1 MTPTGYGVSLWGGE
15 NALGWIM
22 VIVAQLCEYAKNLL
36 NFIIEKGEFC
46 GMRIIF
52 QFKKVLKRGDG

>member
-22 VIVAQLCEYAKNLL
+22 VVVAQLCEYAKNLL

-52 QFKKVLKRGDG
+52 QDSF